1 MKVSHDFSKDFQ
13 VEFRRIKY
21 AKIAYLSRLIAISI
35 GTSAGLIFASSI
47 AAYAIFNAIMP

>member
-13 VEFRRIKY
+13 AEFRRIKY
-21 AKIAYLSRLIAISI
+21 AKFAHLSRLIAISI